1 MGKFSEL
8 DLKWYEEEDLED
20 LDDEYHISEK
30 SIEELDVLAS
40 KLYWEAQRLYDQ
52 VTCLENKADIIRSYI
67 NLIENK
73 ELV

>member
-30 SIEELDVLAS
+30 SVEELDVLAS
-40 KLYWEAQRLYDQ
+40 KLYWEAQNLYDQ
-52 VTCLENKADIIRSYI
+52 VTRLESKAEAIQEYIR
-67 NLIENK
+67 LIST
-73 ELV
+73 

>member
-30 SIEELDVLAS
+30 NIEELNELAS
-40 KLYWEAQRLYDQ
+40 KLYWEAQSLYDQ
-52 VTCLENKADIIRSYI
+52 VTRLESKAETIQEYIR
-67 NLIENK
+67 LIST
-73 ELV
+73 

>member
-30 SIEELDVLAS
+30 SVEELIALAS
-40 KLYWEAQRLYDQ
+40 KLYWEAQSLYDQ
-52 VTCLENKADIIRSYI
+52 VTRLESKADTIRMYI
-67 NLIENK
+67 RAIEK
-73 ELV
+73 

>member
-30 SIEELDVLAS
+30 SVEDLDALAT
-40 KLYWEAQRLYDQ
+40 KLYWDAQGLIDEANRL
-52 VTCLENKADIIRSYI
+52 ESKADAIRRYLD
-67 NLIENK
+67 LIEK
-73 ELV
+73 